1 MQLSRQYAKLC
12 ELEDFAD
19 PDLAAAI
26 ADVAPSQSAARPH
39 RKGWEFAMAAL
50 FLRDV
55 GRLDADAEVLDVAAG
70 SEEMLFWLARRAR
83 RVVGIDIYGEGT
95 FAGGEAAASM
105 LADPAAFAPYDY
117 PADRLEVRHMDAR
130 VLDFP
135 DASFDAVVSFSSIEH
150 FGGPADIAR
159 AAREIGRVLRP
170 GGHAFLVTELFLETS
185 PLDSAPVQFAL
196 RLATLGRVCAR
207 ATPRRRVVGEAFTPR
222 TLRRDVIEP
231 SGLEL
236 MQPIDYTRS
245 PASGENV
252 QVLHRGGRVTSSTG
266 EPHPHITLRTLRSTW
281 TSLAL
286 PLVKP
291 AG

>member
-1 MQLSRQYAKLC
+1 MDLTRRYAKLC

-19 PDLAAAI
+19 PELAAAI
-26 ADVAPSQSAARPH
+26 SDVAPSLSAERPH

-55 GRLDADAEVLDVAAG
+55 GRLDAGAHVLDVAAG
-70 SEEMLFWLARRAR
+70 SEEMLFWLANRAE
-83 RVVGIDIYGEGT
+83 RVVGIDIYGRGG
-95 FAGGEAAASM
+95 FAAHEAKASM
-105 LADPAAFAPYDY
+105 LENPAAFAPYDY
-117 PADRLEVRHMDAR
+117 PAERLEVRDMDAR
-130 VLDFP
+130 RLDFP

-150 FGGPADIAR
+150 FGAPADIAQ
-159 AAREIGRVLRP
+159 AAREIGRVLKP
-170 GGHAFLVTELFLETS
+170 GGHAFLVTELFLQTS
-185 PLDSAPVQFAL
+185 PLDSGAVQFAV
-196 RLATLGRVCAR
+196 RLATLGRLCAG

-236 MQPIDYTRS
+236 MQPIDFSRS
-245 PASGENV
+245 PASSETV
-252 QVLHRGGRVTSSTG
+252 QVLHRDGSVTSTTG
-266 EPHPHITLRTLRSTW
+266 EPFPHITMRTLRSTW

-291 AG
+291 